1 MARRDRGRDRRA
13 PVTVSVT
20 ITLADDLV
28 DAFHQAVDTLDVELD
43 GWYPSALD
51 TLVQTLIA
59 ADPRSIVMPREPAA

>member
-1 MARRDRGRDRRA
+1 M
-13 PVTVSVT
+13 T